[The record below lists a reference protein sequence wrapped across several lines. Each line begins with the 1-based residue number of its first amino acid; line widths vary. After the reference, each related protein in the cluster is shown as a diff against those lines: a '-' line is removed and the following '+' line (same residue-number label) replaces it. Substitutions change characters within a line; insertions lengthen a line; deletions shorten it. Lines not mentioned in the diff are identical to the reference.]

1 MTDDCTNTLP
11 KARDEIADILACAL
25 LDMILAGNDREGEI
39 SPGRT
44 EPQEIE
50 EQPACH

>member
-1 MTDDCTNTLP
+1 MTDDCTNTVP
-11 KARDEIADILACAL
+11 KAREEIADILARAL

-39 SPGRT
+39 FPGRT
-44 EPQEIE
+44 EHKEIE

>member
-1 MTDDCTNTLP
+1 MTDDSMNTVP
-11 KARDEIADILACAL
+11 KTREAIADILARAL
-25 LDMILAGNDREGEI
+25 LDMILAGNDREGDV

-44 EPQEIE
+44 KHQELQ